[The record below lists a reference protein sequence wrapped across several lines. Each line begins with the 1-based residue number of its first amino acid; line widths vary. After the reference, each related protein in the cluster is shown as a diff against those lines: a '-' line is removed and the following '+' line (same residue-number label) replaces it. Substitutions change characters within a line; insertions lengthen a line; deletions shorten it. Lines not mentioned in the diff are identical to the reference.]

1 MYRVQIHD
9 LAKDDIQVL
18 KKAGKRK
25 IADRAVT
32 KINMIATLKD
42 PTEHNNVTILDEDA
56 PGWFRYKDGDMRI
69 IFRFTKS
76 GIEVIMT
83 DVIEITM
90 LAQRN
95 EKTYGRELQRR
106 YRLLEGKTP

>member
-1 MYRVQIHD
+1 MYLVEIHD
-9 LAKDDIQVL
+9 LAKDDIRTL
-18 KKAGKRK
+18 KKAGKNK
-25 IADRAVT
+25 IAQRSLK
-32 KINMIATLKD
+32 KINMIAVLKD

-76 GIEVIMT
+76 GIEVVMT
-83 DVIEITM
+83 NVIEITM

-106 YRLLEGKTP
+106 YRLIEGENP

>member
-1 MYRVQIHD
+1 MYQVRSHP
-9 LAKDDIQVL
+9 LAQEDFETL
-18 KKAGKRK
+18 KKAGKAK
-25 IADRAVT
+25 LVARAVK
-32 KINMIATLKD
+32 KIEMIASIQNPAK
-42 PTEHNNVTILDEDA
+42 HNNVLELDQDA

-106 YRLLEGKTP
+106 YRLLEGKNP